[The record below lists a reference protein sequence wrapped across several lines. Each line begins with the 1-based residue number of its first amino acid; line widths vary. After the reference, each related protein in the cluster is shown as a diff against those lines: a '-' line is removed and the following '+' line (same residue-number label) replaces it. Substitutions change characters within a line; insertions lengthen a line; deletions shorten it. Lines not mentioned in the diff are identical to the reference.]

1 MSVSSTLGQQINRA
15 AFWSAVITLVTTVVS
30 FFLPLDAPG
39 GYEAT
44 VSERVAWL
52 TANSG
57 PFMIGWINQIVAMLA
72 LSGIFAGIAWQIAGT
87 HPLRAILAATLVAI
101 SVVAFLIPKY
111 MAVWT
116 IPMLA
121 EAIAAGSGSAASDM
135 AQGLLPI
142 LNVSVPFSLY
152 TSFDYLGFW
161 LYSLVALLV
170 ARPLIQFSLSAKIVG
185 ITLGVFGVLYN
196 GIVIA
201 ILAGVIARTQIE
213 AYIMSAAGLLLIVTV
228 ATLFLFKRGAA
239 STD

>member
-1 MSVSSTLGQQINRA
+1 MSVSCTLSQQINQA
-15 AFWSAVITLVTTVVS
+15 AFWSAAIALVTVVVA
-30 FFLPLDAPG
+30 FFFPLDAPG

-57 PFMIGWINQIVAMLA
+57 PFMIGLINQMVSMLA

-111 MAVWT
+111 IAVWT

-121 EAIAAGSGSAASDM
+121 EAIATGSGSAASDM
-135 AQGLLPI
+135 AQSLLPI

-161 LYSLVALLV
+161 LYAVFGLLV
-170 ARPLIQFSLSAKIVG
+170 AGPLYSQAMSAKIAAV
-185 ITLGVFGVLYN
+185 TLGVFWFREWRRRKSF
-196 GIVIA
+196 A
-201 ILAGVIARTQIE
+201 
-213 AYIMSAAGLLLIVTV
+213 
-228 ATLFLFKRGAA
+228 KRD
-239 STD
+239 STR

>member
-1 MSVSSTLGQQINRA
+1 MSVSSTLGQQINQA
-15 AFWSAVITLVTTVVS
+15 AFWSAVIALVTGVVA
-30 FFLPLDAPG
+30 FFFPLDAPG

-57 PFMIGWINQIVAMLA
+57 PFMIGWINQIVSMLA

-101 SVVAFLIPKY
+101 SVVAFLIPKF

-121 EAIAAGSGSAASDM
+121 EAIATGSAASDM

-142 LNVSVPFSLY
+142 LNVSIPFSLY

-161 LYSLVALLV
+161 LYSLFALLV
-170 ARPLIQFSLSAKIVG
+170 ARPLIQFSLSAKVSG
-185 ITLGVFGVLYN
+185 ITLGVFGILYN

-201 ILAGVIARTQIE
+201 ILAGVIERTQIE
-213 AYIMSAAGLLLIVTV
+213 AYLMSAAGLLLIVMV
-228 ATLFLFKRGAA
+228 AALFLFKGAVA

>member
-1 MSVSSTLGQQINRA
+1 MSVSSALGQQINQA
-15 AFWSAVITLVTTVVS
+15 AFWSAAVALVTGVVQ

-111 MAVWT
+111 IAVWT

-121 EAIAAGSGSAASDM
+121 EAIATGSAASDM
-135 AQGLLPI
+135 AQSLLPI
-142 LNVSVPFSLY
+142 LNVSIPFSLY

-161 LYSLVALLV
+161 LYSLFALLV
-170 ARPLIQFSLSAKIVG
+170 ARPLIQFSLSAKIAG
-185 ITLGVFGVLYN
+185 ITLGVFGILYN
-196 GIVIA
+196 GVVIA
-201 ILAGVIARTQIE
+201 ILAGVIERTQIE
-213 AYIMSAAGLLLIVTV
+213 AYIMSVAGLLLIVTV
-228 ATLFLFKRGAA
+228 AALFLFKGTVA

>member
-1 MSVSSTLGQQINRA
+1 
-15 AFWSAVITLVTTVVS
+15 
-30 FFLPLDAPG
+30 
-39 GYEAT
+39 
-44 VSERVAWL
+44 
-52 TANSG
+52 
-57 PFMIGWINQIVAMLA
+57 
-72 LSGIFAGIAWQIAGT
+72 
-87 HPLRAILAATLVAI
+87 
-101 SVVAFLIPKY
+101 
-111 MAVWT
+111 
-116 IPMLA
+116 MLA

-170 ARPLIQFSLSAKIVG
+170 ARPLIQFSLSAKIAG
-185 ITLGVFGVLYN
+185 ITLGVFGILYN

-213 AYIMSAAGLLLIVTV
+213 AYIMSTAGLLLIVTV
-228 ATLFLFKRGAA
+228 ATLFLFKGGVA

>member
-1 MSVSSTLGQQINRA
+1 MSVSSTLGQQINQA
-15 AFWSAVITLVTTVVS
+15 AFWSAVIALGTGVVA

-111 MAVWT
+111 IAVWT

-121 EAIAAGSGSAASDM
+121 EAIATGSAASDM
-135 AQGLLPI
+135 AQTLLPI
-142 LNVSVPFSLY
+142 LNVSIPFSLY

-170 ARPLIQFSLSAKIVG
+170 ARPLIQFSLSAKIAG

-213 AYIMSAAGLLLIVTV
+213 TYIMSTAGLLLIVTV
-228 ATLFLFKRGAA
+228 ATLFLFKGAVA

>member
-1 MSVSSTLGQQINRA
+1 VSVSSTLGQQINQA
-15 AFWSAVITLVTTVVS
+15 AFWSAVVALVTGVVS

-57 PFMIGWINQIVAMLA
+57 PFMIGWINQIVSMLA

-111 MAVWT
+111 IAVWT

-142 LNVSVPFSLY
+142 LNVSIPFSLY

-161 LYSLVALLV
+161 LYSLFALLV
-170 ARPLIQFSLSAKIVG
+170 ARPLIQFSLSAKIAG
-185 ITLGVFGVLYN
+185 ITLGVFGILYN

-201 ILAGVIARTQIE
+201 ILAGAIARTQIE
-213 AYIMSAAGLLLIVTV
+213 AYLMSPAGLLLIVAV
-228 ATLFLFKRGAA
+228 ATLFLFKRGMA

>member
-1 MSVSSTLGQQINRA
+1 
-15 AFWSAVITLVTTVVS
+15 
-30 FFLPLDAPG
+30 
-39 GYEAT
+39 
-44 VSERVAWL
+44 
-52 TANSG
+52 
-57 PFMIGWINQIVAMLA
+57 
-72 LSGIFAGIAWQIAGT
+72 
-87 HPLRAILAATLVAI
+87 
-101 SVVAFLIPKY
+101 LIPKY
-111 MAVWT
+111 IAVWT

-121 EAIAAGSGSAASDM
+121 EAIATGSGSAASDM

-170 ARPLIQFSLSAKIVG
+170 ARPLMQFSLSAKISG
-185 ITLGVFGVLYN
+185 ITLGVFGILYN

-213 AYIMSAAGLLLIVTV
+213 TYIMSTAGLLLIVTV
-228 ATLFLFKRGAA
+228 ATLFLFKGGMA

>member
-1 MSVSSTLGQQINRA
+1 VSVSSTLGQQINQA
-15 AFWSAVITLVTTVVS
+15 AFWSAVITLVTAVVT
-30 FFLPLDAPG
+30 FIFPLDAPG

-44 VSERVAWL
+44 VSERVTWL

-57 PFMIGWINQIVAMLA
+57 LFMIGWVNQIVAMLA

-101 SVVAFLIPKY
+101 SVVVFLIPKY
-111 MAVWT
+111 IAVWT

-142 LNVSVPFSLY
+142 LNVSIPFSLF

-170 ARPLIQFSLSAKIVG
+170 ARPLLQFSLSAKISG
-185 ITLGVFGVLYN
+185 ITLGVFGILYN

-201 ILAGVIARTQIE
+201 ILAGAIE
-213 AYIMSAAGLLLIVTV
+213 RALIETYIMSTAGLLLIVTV
-228 ATLFLFKRGAA
+228 ATLFLFKRGMA

>member
-1 MSVSSTLGQQINRA
+1 VSVSSTLGQQINQA
-15 AFWSAVITLVTTVVS
+15 AFWSAVIALVTGVVA
-30 FFLPLDAPG
+30 FFFPLDAPG

-44 VSERVAWL
+44 VSERVTWL

-57 PFMIGWINQIVAMLA
+57 LFMIGWVNQIVAMLA

-101 SVVAFLIPKY
+101 SVVVFLIPKY
-111 MAVWT
+111 IAVWT

-135 AQGLLPI
+135 AQSLLPI

-170 ARPLIQFSLSAKIVG
+170 ARPLIQFSLSAKISG
-185 ITLGVFGVLYN
+185 ITLGVFGILYN

-213 AYIMSAAGLLLIVTV
+213 AYIMSTAGLLLIVTV
-228 ATLFLFKRGAA
+228 ATLFLFKRGVA